1 MRWCLLD
8 ELSDGEEKSFGRRT
22 RQGVKYG
29 LRLPKSC
36 SAARPA
42 PALPKA
48 VALEPKCEFGRRL
61 RFGPRIVT
69 ACQCIVPICIALSAS
84 LPIVSGAL
92 EGEEDKGRKAK
103 ATGLFGQAA
112 RTVRSSTRPKLKRAK
127 QKLSV
132 EQTRTT
138 ICDCHFYLLL
148 TTLPTSIAD
157 FLT

>member
-48 VALEPKCEFGRRL
+48 VALESKCEFGRRL

-92 EGEEDKGRKAK
+92 EGEEDKGRKGHRAFRARRADRPLIQPAK
-103 ATGLFGQAA
+103 AQA
-112 RTVRSSTRPKLKRAK
+112 SEAK
-127 QKLSV
+127 AL
-132 EQTRTT
+132 
-138 ICDCHFYLLL
+138 C
-148 TTLPTSIAD
+148 
-157 FLT
+157 